1 MATLPASE
9 MSQPATMEDTC
20 PWCGQPIAH
29 EKFIDI
35 KARIRA
41 NERARTRDLE
51 RRLRD
56 EQDAVLAQV
65 QAAAELQIKK
75 ANKLFEAQAAEAR
88 RKADAAVKAANKQV
102 QSLVR
107 AARDDERTKSRAA
120 VAAASAE
127 TARLRA
133 DADQRLA
140 EQRAHDD
147 ERSQSPVA
155 GAARRAGQS
164 DRSRRSMPRKPRRS
178 QTARSSRPGSRSCS
192 VRSHTTRRLSSVKA
206 LSSNLYEQLRDEFPG
221 DTIVSVKTG
230 QPGADLVH
238 TVIENGRECGH
249 IVYDSRNRAA
259 WRHSYVSRLLDDKIA
274 AKADHAVLV
283 TRVFPAG
290 QAQLYVQDGV
300 IIANPARVVA
310 LAQMIR
316 KHVVQ
321 QATLRLSD
329 EARAENTM
337 RLYDFITS
345 DRCSVLLEQIGTVSD
360 KLLDLDVKEHR
371 AHTATW
377 KQRGQLIR
385 EIQQARGTLVTEID
399 LVLTTP
405 AGQSEEA
412 T

>member
-1 MATLPASE
+1 

-29 EKFIDI
+29 EKFIEI

-75 ANKLFEAQAAEAR
+75 ANRLFEAQAAEAR
-88 RKADAAVKAANKQV
+88 RKADAAIKAANKQV

-107 AARDDERTKSRAA
+107 AARDEERKKSRAA

-133 DADQRLA
+133 EADRRLA

-147 ERSQSPVA
+147 DVLKARLREQRDALDKVTVEAINAEKAKAFTDRQKLEARLAQLQRQVA
-155 GAARRAGQS
+155 HNAAAELGEGAE
-164 DRSRRSMPRKPRRS
+164 
-178 QTARSSRPGSRSCS
+178 
-192 VRSHTTRRLSSVKA
+192 L
-206 LSSNLYEQLRDEFPG
+206 NLYEQLRDEFPG
-221 DTIVSVKTG
+221 DTIVSVKRG

-249 IVYDSRNRAA
+249 IVYDSKSRAA
-259 WRHSYVSRLLDDKIA
+259 WRNSYVSRLLDDKIA

-300 IIANPARVVA
+300 IVANPARVLA

-399 LVLTTP
+399 LVLTPP

>member
-29 EKFIDI
+29 EKFIEI

-75 ANKLFEAQAAEAR
+75 ANRLFEVQAAEAR
-88 RKADAAVKAANKQV
+88 RKADAAIKAANKQV

-107 AARDDERTKSRAA
+107 AARDEERKKSRAA

-133 DADQRLA
+133 EADRRLA

-147 ERSQSPVA
+147 DVLKARLREQRDALDKATVEAINAEKAKAFTDRQKLEARLAQLQRQVA
-155 GAARRAGQS
+155 HNAAAELGEGAE
-164 DRSRRSMPRKPRRS
+164 
-178 QTARSSRPGSRSCS
+178 
-192 VRSHTTRRLSSVKA
+192 L
-206 LSSNLYEQLRDEFPG
+206 NLYEQLRDEFPG
-221 DTIVSVKTG
+221 DTIVSVKRG

-249 IVYDSRNRAA
+249 IVYDSKSRAA
-259 WRHSYVSRLLDDKIA
+259 WRNSYVSRLLDDKIA

-300 IIANPARVVA
+300 IVANPARVLA

>member
-1 MATLPASE
+1 

-29 EKFIDI
+29 EKFIEI

-75 ANKLFEAQAAEAR
+75 ANRLFEAQAADAR
-88 RKADAAVKAANKQV
+88 RKADAAIKAANKQV

-107 AARDDERTKSRAA
+107 AARDEERKKSRAA

-133 DADQRLA
+133 EADQRLA

-147 ERSQSPVA
+147 DVLKARLREQRDALDKVTVEAINAEKAKAFTDRQKLEARLAQLQRQVA
-155 GAARRAGQS
+155 HNAAAELGEGAE
-164 DRSRRSMPRKPRRS
+164 
-178 QTARSSRPGSRSCS
+178 
-192 VRSHTTRRLSSVKA
+192 L
-206 LSSNLYEQLRDEFPG
+206 NLYEQLRDEFPG
-221 DTIVSVKTG
+221 DTIVSVKRG

-249 IVYDSRNRAA
+249 IVYDSKSRAA
-259 WRHSYVSRLLDDKIA
+259 WRNSYVSRLLDDKIA

-300 IIANPARVVA
+300 IVANPARVLA

>member
-1 MATLPASE
+1 VATLPASE

-29 EKFIDI
+29 EKFIEI

-75 ANKLFEAQAAEAR
+75 ANRLFEAQAAEAR
-88 RKADAAVKAANKQV
+88 RKADAAIKAANKQV

-107 AARDDERTKSRAA
+107 AARDEERKKSRAA

-133 DADQRLA
+133 EADRRLA

-147 ERSQSPVA
+147 DVLKARLREQRDALDKVTVEAINAEKAKAFTDRQKLEARLAQLQRQVA
-155 GAARRAGQS
+155 HNAAAELGEGAE
-164 DRSRRSMPRKPRRS
+164 
-178 QTARSSRPGSRSCS
+178 
-192 VRSHTTRRLSSVKA
+192 L
-206 LSSNLYEQLRDEFPG
+206 NLYEQLRDEFPG
-221 DTIVSVKTG
+221 DTIVSVKRG

-249 IVYDSRNRAA
+249 IVYDSKSRAA
-259 WRHSYVSRLLDDKIA
+259 WRNSYVSRLLDDKIA

-300 IIANPARVVA
+300 IVANPARVLA

>member
-1 MATLPASE
+1 VATLPASE

-29 EKFIDI
+29 EKFIEI

-75 ANKLFEAQAAEAR
+75 ANRLFEVQAAEAR
-88 RKADAAVKAANKQV
+88 RKADAAIKAANKQV

-107 AARDDERTKSRAA
+107 AARDEERKKSRAA

-133 DADQRLA
+133 EADQRLA
-140 EQRAHDD
+140 EQRTHDD
-147 ERSQSPVA
+147 DVLKARLREQRDALDKATVEAINAEKAKAFTDRQKLEARLAQLQRQVA
-155 GAARRAGQS
+155 HNTAAELGEGAE
-164 DRSRRSMPRKPRRS
+164 
-178 QTARSSRPGSRSCS
+178 
-192 VRSHTTRRLSSVKA
+192 L
-206 LSSNLYEQLRDEFPG
+206 NLYEQLRDEFPG
-221 DTIVSVKTG
+221 DTIVSVKRG

-249 IVYDSRNRAA
+249 IVYDSKGRAA
-259 WRHSYVSRLLDDKIA
+259 WRNSYVSRLLDDKIA

-300 IIANPARVVA
+300 IVANPARVLA

>member
-29 EKFIDI
+29 EKFIEI

-75 ANKLFEAQAAEAR
+75 ANRLFEVQAAEAR
-88 RKADAAVKAANKQV
+88 RKADAAIKAANKQV

-107 AARDDERTKSRAA
+107 AARDEERKKSRAA

-133 DADQRLA
+133 EADRRLA
-140 EQRAHDD
+140 EQRTHDD
-147 ERSQSPVA
+147 DVLKARLREQRDALDKATVEAINAEKAKAFTDRQKLEARLAQLQRQVA
-155 GAARRAGQS
+155 HNAAAELGEGAE
-164 DRSRRSMPRKPRRS
+164 
-178 QTARSSRPGSRSCS
+178 
-192 VRSHTTRRLSSVKA
+192 L
-206 LSSNLYEQLRDEFPG
+206 NLYEQLRDEFPG
-221 DTIVSVKTG
+221 DTIVSVKRG

-249 IVYDSRNRAA
+249 IVYDSKSRAA
-259 WRHSYVSRLLDDKIA
+259 WRNSYVSRLLDDKIA

-300 IIANPARVVA
+300 IVANPARVLA

>member
-1 MATLPASE
+1 VATLPASE

-29 EKFIDI
+29 EKFIEI

-75 ANKLFEAQAAEAR
+75 ANRLFEAQAAEAR
-88 RKADAAVKAANKQV
+88 RKADAAIKAANKQV

-107 AARDDERTKSRAA
+107 AARDEERKKSRAA

-127 TARLRA
+127 TARFRA
-133 DADQRLA
+133 EADRRLA
-140 EQRAHDD
+140 EQRTHDD
-147 ERSQSPVA
+147 DVLKARLREQRDALDKATVEAINAEKAKAFTDRQKLEARLAQLQRQVA
-155 GAARRAGQS
+155 HNAAAELGEGAE
-164 DRSRRSMPRKPRRS
+164 
-178 QTARSSRPGSRSCS
+178 
-192 VRSHTTRRLSSVKA
+192 L
-206 LSSNLYEQLRDEFPG
+206 NLYEQLRDEFPG
-221 DTIVSVKTG
+221 DTIVSVKRG

-249 IVYDSRNRAA
+249 IVYDSKSRAA
-259 WRHSYVSRLLDDKIA
+259 WRNSYVSRLLDDKIA

-300 IIANPARVVA
+300 IVANPARVLA

-399 LVLTTP
+399 LVLTAP

>member
-1 MATLPASE
+1 VATLPASE

-29 EKFIDI
+29 EKFIEI

-75 ANKLFEAQAAEAR
+75 ANRLFEVQAAEAR
-88 RKADAAVKAANKQV
+88 RKADAAIKAANKQV

-107 AARDDERTKSRAA
+107 AARDEERKKSRAA

-133 DADQRLA
+133 EADQRLA

-147 ERSQSPVA
+147 DVLKARLREQRDALDKVTVEAINAEKAKAFTDRQKLEARLAQLQRQVA
-155 GAARRAGQS
+155 HNAAAELGEGAE
-164 DRSRRSMPRKPRRS
+164 
-178 QTARSSRPGSRSCS
+178 
-192 VRSHTTRRLSSVKA
+192 L
-206 LSSNLYEQLRDEFPG
+206 NLYEQLRDEFPG
-221 DTIVSVKTG
+221 DTIVSVKRG

-249 IVYDSRNRAA
+249 IVYDSKSRAA
-259 WRHSYVSRLLDDKIA
+259 WRNSYVSRLLDDKIA

-300 IIANPARVVA
+300 IVANPARVLA

-399 LVLTTP
+399 LVLTTA

>member
-29 EKFIDI
+29 EKFIEI

-75 ANKLFEAQAAEAR
+75 ANRLFEVQAAEAR
-88 RKADAAVKAANKQV
+88 RKADAAIKAANKQV

-107 AARDDERTKSRAA
+107 AARDEERKKSRAA

-133 DADQRLA
+133 EADQRLA
-140 EQRAHDD
+140 EQRTHDD
-147 ERSQSPVA
+147 DVLKARLREQRDALDKATVEAINAEKAKAFADRQKLEARLAQLQRQVA
-155 GAARRAGQS
+155 HNAAAELGEGAE
-164 DRSRRSMPRKPRRS
+164 
-178 QTARSSRPGSRSCS
+178 
-192 VRSHTTRRLSSVKA
+192 L
-206 LSSNLYEQLRDEFPG
+206 NLYEQLRDEFPG
-221 DTIVSVKTG
+221 DTIVSVKRG

-249 IVYDSRNRAA
+249 IVYDSKSRAA
-259 WRHSYVSRLLDDKIA
+259 WRNSYVSRLLDDKIA

-300 IIANPARVVA
+300 IVANPARVLA

>member
-1 MATLPASE
+1 

-29 EKFIDI
+29 EKFIEI

-75 ANKLFEAQAAEAR
+75 ANRLFEAQAAEAR
-88 RKADAAVKAANKQV
+88 RKADAAIKAANKQV

-107 AARDDERTKSRAA
+107 AARDEERKKSRAA

-133 DADQRLA
+133 EADQRLA

-147 ERSQSPVA
+147 DVLKARLREQRDALDKVTVEAINAEKAKAFTDRQKLEARLAQLQRQVA
-155 GAARRAGQS
+155 HNAAAELGEGAE
-164 DRSRRSMPRKPRRS
+164 
-178 QTARSSRPGSRSCS
+178 
-192 VRSHTTRRLSSVKA
+192 L
-206 LSSNLYEQLRDEFPG
+206 NLYEQLRDEFPG
-221 DTIVSVKTG
+221 DTIVSVKRG

-249 IVYDSRNRAA
+249 IVYDSKSRAA
-259 WRHSYVSRLLDDKIA
+259 WRNSYVSRLLDDKIA

-300 IIANPARVVA
+300 IVANPARVLA

-399 LVLTTP
+399 LVLTTA

>member
-29 EKFIDI
+29 EKFIEI

-75 ANKLFEAQAAEAR
+75 ANRLFEVQAAEAR
-88 RKADAAVKAANKQV
+88 RKADAAIKAANKQV

-107 AARDDERTKSRAA
+107 AARDEERKKSRAA

-133 DADQRLA
+133 EADQRLA
-140 EQRAHDD
+140 EQRTHDD
-147 ERSQSPVA
+147 DVLKARLREQRDALDKATVEAINAEKAKAFTDRQKLEGRLAQLQRQVA
-155 GAARRAGQS
+155 HNAAAELGEGAE
-164 DRSRRSMPRKPRRS
+164 
-178 QTARSSRPGSRSCS
+178 
-192 VRSHTTRRLSSVKA
+192 L
-206 LSSNLYEQLRDEFPG
+206 NLYEQLRDEFPG
-221 DTIVSVKTG
+221 DTIVSVKRG

-249 IVYDSRNRAA
+249 IVYDSKSRAA
-259 WRHSYVSRLLDDKIA
+259 WRNSYVSRLLDDKIA

-300 IIANPARVVA
+300 IVANPARVLA

>member
-29 EKFIDI
+29 EKFIEI

-75 ANKLFEAQAAEAR
+75 ANRLFEVQAAEAR
-88 RKADAAVKAANKQV
+88 RKADAAIKAANKQV

-107 AARDDERTKSRAA
+107 AARDEERKKSRAA

-133 DADQRLA
+133 EADQRLA

-147 ERSQSPVA
+147 DVLKARLREQRDALDKVTVEAINAEKAKAFTDRQKLEARLAQLQRQVA
-155 GAARRAGQS
+155 HNAAAELGEGAE
-164 DRSRRSMPRKPRRS
+164 
-178 QTARSSRPGSRSCS
+178 
-192 VRSHTTRRLSSVKA
+192 L
-206 LSSNLYEQLRDEFPG
+206 NLYEQLRDEFPG
-221 DTIVSVKTG
+221 DTIVSVKRG

-249 IVYDSRNRAA
+249 IVYDSKSRAA
-259 WRHSYVSRLLDDKIA
+259 WRNSYVSRLLDDKIA

-300 IIANPARVVA
+300 IVANPARVLA

-399 LVLTTP
+399 IVLTTP

>member
-29 EKFIDI
+29 EKFIEI

-75 ANKLFEAQAAEAR
+75 ANRLFEVQAAEAR
-88 RKADAAVKAANKQV
+88 RKADAAIKAANKQV

-107 AARDDERTKSRAA
+107 AARDEERKKSRAA

-133 DADQRLA
+133 EADQRLA

-147 ERSQSPVA
+147 DVLKARLREQRDALDKATVEAINAEKAKAFTDRQKLEARLAQLQRQVA
-155 GAARRAGQS
+155 HNAAAELGEGAE
-164 DRSRRSMPRKPRRS
+164 
-178 QTARSSRPGSRSCS
+178 
-192 VRSHTTRRLSSVKA
+192 L
-206 LSSNLYEQLRDEFPG
+206 NLYEQLRDEFPG
-221 DTIVSVKTG
+221 DTIVSVKRG
-230 QPGADLVH
+230 QSGADLVH

-249 IVYDSRNRAA
+249 IVYDSKSRAA
-259 WRHSYVSRLLDDKIA
+259 WRNSYVSRLLDDKIA

-300 IIANPARVVA
+300 IVANPARVLA

>member
-29 EKFIDI
+29 EKFIEI

-56 EQDAVLAQV
+56 EQDAILAQV

-75 ANKLFEAQAAEAR
+75 ANRLFEAQAAEAR
-88 RKADAAVKAANKQV
+88 RKADAAIKAANKQV

-107 AARDDERTKSRAA
+107 AARDEERKKSRAA

-133 DADQRLA
+133 EADQRLA

-147 ERSQSPVA
+147 DVLKARLREQRDALDKATVEAINAEKAKAFTDRQKLEARLAQLQRQVA
-155 GAARRAGQS
+155 HNTAAELGEGAE
-164 DRSRRSMPRKPRRS
+164 
-178 QTARSSRPGSRSCS
+178 
-192 VRSHTTRRLSSVKA
+192 L
-206 LSSNLYEQLRDEFPG
+206 NLYEQLRDEFPG
-221 DTIVSVKTG
+221 DTIVSVKRG

-249 IVYDSRNRAA
+249 IVYDSKGRAA
-259 WRHSYVSRLLDDKIA
+259 WRNSYVSRLLDDKIA

-300 IIANPARVVA
+300 IVANPARVLA

>member
-1 MATLPASE
+1 

-29 EKFIDI
+29 EKFIEI

-75 ANKLFEAQAAEAR
+75 ANRLFEAQAAEAR
-88 RKADAAVKAANKQV
+88 RKADAAIKAANKQV

-107 AARDDERTKSRAA
+107 AARDEERKKSRAA

-133 DADQRLA
+133 EADQRLA
-140 EQRAHDD
+140 EQRTHDD
-147 ERSQSPVA
+147 DVLKARLREQRDALDKATVEAINAEKAKAFTDRQKLEARLAQLQRQVA
-155 GAARRAGQS
+155 HNAAAELGEGAE
-164 DRSRRSMPRKPRRS
+164 
-178 QTARSSRPGSRSCS
+178 
-192 VRSHTTRRLSSVKA
+192 L
-206 LSSNLYEQLRDEFPG
+206 NLYEQLRDEFPG
-221 DTIVSVKTG
+221 DTIVSVKRG
-230 QPGADLVH
+230 QRGADLVH

-249 IVYDSRNRAA
+249 IVYDSKSRAA
-259 WRHSYVSRLLDDKIA
+259 WRNSYVSRLLDDKIA

-300 IIANPARVVA
+300 IVANPARVLA

>member
-29 EKFIDI
+29 EKFIEI

-56 EQDAVLAQV
+56 EQDAILAQV

-75 ANKLFEAQAAEAR
+75 ANRLFEAQAAEAR
-88 RKADAAVKAANKQV
+88 RKADAAIKAANKQV

-107 AARDDERTKSRAA
+107 AARDEERKKSRAV

-127 TARLRA
+127 AARLRA
-133 DADQRLA
+133 EADQRLA

-147 ERSQSPVA
+147 DVLKARLREQRDALDKATVEAINAEKAKAFTDRQKLEARLAQLQRQVA
-155 GAARRAGQS
+155 HNAAAELGEGAE
-164 DRSRRSMPRKPRRS
+164 
-178 QTARSSRPGSRSCS
+178 
-192 VRSHTTRRLSSVKA
+192 L
-206 LSSNLYEQLRDEFPG
+206 NLYEQLRDEFPG
-221 DTIVSVKTG
+221 DTIVSVKRG

-249 IVYDSRNRAA
+249 IVYDSKSRAA
-259 WRHSYVSRLLDDKIA
+259 WRNSYVSRLLDDKIA

-300 IIANPARVVA
+300 IVANPARVLA

>member
-29 EKFIDI
+29 EKFIEI

-75 ANKLFEAQAAEAR
+75 ANRLFEVQAAEAR
-88 RKADAAVKAANKQV
+88 RKADAAIKAANKQV

-107 AARDDERTKSRAA
+107 AARDEERKKSRAA

-133 DADQRLA
+133 EADQRLA

-147 ERSQSPVA
+147 DVLKARLREQRDALDKVTVEAINAEKAKAFTDRQKLEARLAQLQRQVA
-155 GAARRAGQS
+155 HNAAAELGEGAE
-164 DRSRRSMPRKPRRS
+164 
-178 QTARSSRPGSRSCS
+178 
-192 VRSHTTRRLSSVKA
+192 L
-206 LSSNLYEQLRDEFPG
+206 NLYEQLRDEFPG
-221 DTIVSVKTG
+221 DTIVSVKRG

-249 IVYDSRNRAA
+249 IVYDSKSRAA
-259 WRHSYVSRLLDDKIA
+259 WRNSYVSRLLDDKIA

-300 IIANPARVVA
+300 IVANPARVLA

-399 LVLTTP
+399 LVLTPP

>member
-1 MATLPASE
+1 VATLPASD

-29 EKFIDI
+29 EKFIEI

-75 ANKLFEAQAAEAR
+75 ANRLFEVQAAEAR
-88 RKADAAVKAANKQV
+88 RKADAAIKAANKQV

-107 AARDDERTKSRAA
+107 AARDEERKKSRAA

-133 DADQRLA
+133 EADQRLA

-147 ERSQSPVA
+147 DVLKARLREQRDALDKATVEAINAEKAKAFTDRQKLEARLAQLQRQVA
-155 GAARRAGQS
+155 HNAAAELGEGAE
-164 DRSRRSMPRKPRRS
+164 
-178 QTARSSRPGSRSCS
+178 
-192 VRSHTTRRLSSVKA
+192 L
-206 LSSNLYEQLRDEFPG
+206 NLYEQLRDEFPG
-221 DTIVSVKTG
+221 DTIVSVKRG

-249 IVYDSRNRAA
+249 IVYDSKSRAA
-259 WRHSYVSRLLDDKIA
+259 WRNSYVSRLLDDKIA

-300 IIANPARVVA
+300 IVANPARVLA

>member
-1 MATLPASE
+1 

-29 EKFIDI
+29 EKFIEI

-75 ANKLFEAQAAEAR
+75 ANRLFEVQAAEAR
-88 RKADAAVKAANKQV
+88 RKADAAIKAANKQV

-107 AARDDERTKSRAA
+107 AARDEERKKSRAA

-133 DADQRLA
+133 EADRRLA

-147 ERSQSPVA
+147 DVLKARLREQRDALDKATVEAINAEKAKAFTDRQKLEARLAQLQRQVA
-155 GAARRAGQS
+155 HNAAAELGEGAE
-164 DRSRRSMPRKPRRS
+164 
-178 QTARSSRPGSRSCS
+178 
-192 VRSHTTRRLSSVKA
+192 L
-206 LSSNLYEQLRDEFPG
+206 NLYEQLRDEFPG
-221 DTIVSVKTG
+221 DTIVSVKRG

-249 IVYDSRNRAA
+249 IVYDSKSRAA
-259 WRHSYVSRLLDDKIA
+259 WRNSYVSRLLDDKIA

-300 IIANPARVVA
+300 IVANPARVLA

>member
-1 MATLPASE
+1 VATLPASE

-29 EKFIDI
+29 EKFIEI

-75 ANKLFEAQAAEAR
+75 ANRLFEVQAAEAR
-88 RKADAAVKAANKQV
+88 RKADAAIKAANKQV

-107 AARDDERTKSRAA
+107 AARDEERKKSRAA

-133 DADQRLA
+133 EADRRLA
-140 EQRAHDD
+140 EQRTHDD
-147 ERSQSPVA
+147 DVLKARLREQRDALDKATVEAINAEKAKAFTDRQKLEARLAQLQRQVA
-155 GAARRAGQS
+155 HNAAAELGEGAE
-164 DRSRRSMPRKPRRS
+164 
-178 QTARSSRPGSRSCS
+178 
-192 VRSHTTRRLSSVKA
+192 L
-206 LSSNLYEQLRDEFPG
+206 NLYEQLRDEFPG
-221 DTIVSVKTG
+221 DTIVSVKRG

-249 IVYDSRNRAA
+249 IVYDSKSRAA
-259 WRHSYVSRLLDDKIA
+259 WRNSYVSRLLDDKIA

-300 IIANPARVVA
+300 IVANPARVLA

>member
-29 EKFIDI
+29 EKFIEI

-75 ANKLFEAQAAEAR
+75 ANRLFEVQAAEAR
-88 RKADAAVKAANKQV
+88 RKADAAIKAANKQV

-107 AARDDERTKSRAA
+107 AARDEERKKSRAA

-133 DADQRLA
+133 EADQRLA

-147 ERSQSPVA
+147 DVLKARLREQRDALDKVTVEAINAEKAKAFTDRQKLEARLAQLQRQVA
-155 GAARRAGQS
+155 HNAAAELGEGAE
-164 DRSRRSMPRKPRRS
+164 
-178 QTARSSRPGSRSCS
+178 
-192 VRSHTTRRLSSVKA
+192 L
-206 LSSNLYEQLRDEFPG
+206 NLYEQLRDEFPG
-221 DTIVSVKTG
+221 DTIVSVKRG
-230 QPGADLVH
+230 QSGADLVH

-249 IVYDSRNRAA
+249 IVYDSKSRAA
-259 WRHSYVSRLLDDKIA
+259 WRNSYVSRLLDDKIA

-300 IIANPARVVA
+300 IVANPARVLA

>member
-1 MATLPASE
+1 VATLRASE

-29 EKFIDI
+29 DKFIEI

-88 RKADAAVKAANKQV
+88 RKADAAVKAANRQV

-107 AARDDERTKSRAA
+107 AARDEERKKSRAA

-133 DADQRLA
+133 EAEQRLA
-140 EQRAHDD
+140 EQRAQDD
-147 ERSQSPVA
+147 DVLKARLREQRDALDKATVEAINAEKANAFADRQKLEARLAQLQRQVA
-155 GAARRAGQS
+155 HNAAAELGEGAE
-164 DRSRRSMPRKPRRS
+164 
-178 QTARSSRPGSRSCS
+178 
-192 VRSHTTRRLSSVKA
+192 L
-206 LSSNLYEQLRDEFPG
+206 NLYEQLRDEFPG
-221 DTIVSVKTG
+221 DTIVSVKRG
-230 QPGADLVH
+230 QLGADLVH

-249 IVYDSRNRAA
+249 IVYDSKSRAA
-259 WRHSYVSRLLDDKIA
+259 WRNSYVSRLLDDKIA

-300 IIANPARVVA
+300 IVANPARVVA

-329 EARAENTM
+329 KARAENTM

-405 AGQSEEA
+405 AGQPEEA

>member
-1 MATLPASE
+1 VATLPASE

-29 EKFIDI
+29 EKFIEI
-35 KARIRA
+35 RAGIRA

-88 RKADAAVKAANKQV
+88 RKADAAVKAANRQV

-107 AARDDERTKSRAA
+107 AARDEERKKSRAA
-120 VAAASAE
+120 VAAASTE

-133 DADQRLA
+133 EAHQRLA

-147 ERSQSPVA
+147 DVLKARLREQRDALDKATVEAINAEKAKAFADRQKLEARLAQLQRQVA
-155 GAARRAGQS
+155 HNAAAELGEGAE
-164 DRSRRSMPRKPRRS
+164 
-178 QTARSSRPGSRSCS
+178 
-192 VRSHTTRRLSSVKA
+192 L
-206 LSSNLYEQLRDEFPG
+206 NLYEQLRDEFPG
-221 DTIVSVKTG
+221 DTIVSVKRG

-249 IVYDSRNRAA
+249 IVYDSKSRAA
-259 WRHSYVSRLLDDKIA
+259 WRNSYVSRLLDDKIA

-300 IIANPARVVA
+300 IVANPARVVA

-321 QATLRLSD
+321 QATLRVSD

>member
-1 MATLPASE
+1 

-29 EKFIDI
+29 EKFIEI

-75 ANKLFEAQAAEAR
+75 ANRLFEVQAAEAR
-88 RKADAAVKAANKQV
+88 RKADAAIKAANKQV

-107 AARDDERTKSRAA
+107 AARDEERKKSRAA

-133 DADQRLA
+133 EADQRLA
-140 EQRAHDD
+140 EQRTHDD
-147 ERSQSPVA
+147 DVLKARLREQRDALDKATVEAINAEKAKAFTDRQKLEARLAQLQRQVA
-155 GAARRAGQS
+155 HNAAAELGEGAE
-164 DRSRRSMPRKPRRS
+164 
-178 QTARSSRPGSRSCS
+178 
-192 VRSHTTRRLSSVKA
+192 L
-206 LSSNLYEQLRDEFPG
+206 NLYEQLRDEFPG
-221 DTIVSVKTG
+221 DTIVSVKRG

-249 IVYDSRNRAA
+249 IVYDSKSRAA
-259 WRHSYVSRLLDDKIA
+259 WRNSYVSRLLDDKIA

-300 IIANPARVVA
+300 IVANPARVLA

>member
-1 MATLPASE
+1 

-29 EKFIDI
+29 EKFIEI

-75 ANKLFEAQAAEAR
+75 ANRLFEAQAAEAR
-88 RKADAAVKAANKQV
+88 RKADAAIKAANKQV

-107 AARDDERTKSRAA
+107 AARDEERKKSRAA

-133 DADQRLA
+133 EADQRLA

-147 ERSQSPVA
+147 DVLKARLREQRDALDKVTVEAINAEKAKAFTDRQKLEARLAQLQRQVA
-155 GAARRAGQS
+155 HNAAAELGEGAE
-164 DRSRRSMPRKPRRS
+164 
-178 QTARSSRPGSRSCS
+178 
-192 VRSHTTRRLSSVKA
+192 L
-206 LSSNLYEQLRDEFPG
+206 NLYEQLRDEFPG
-221 DTIVSVKTG
+221 DTIVSVKRG
-230 QPGADLVH
+230 QSGADLVH

-249 IVYDSRNRAA
+249 IVYDSKSRAA
-259 WRHSYVSRLLDDKIA
+259 WRNSYVSRLLDDKIA

-300 IIANPARVVA
+300 IVANPARVLA

>member
-29 EKFIDI
+29 EKFIEI

-75 ANKLFEAQAAEAR
+75 ANRLFEVQAAEAR
-88 RKADAAVKAANKQV
+88 RKADAAIKAANKQV

-107 AARDDERTKSRAA
+107 AARDEERKKSRAA

-133 DADQRLA
+133 EADQRLA
-140 EQRAHDD
+140 EQRTHDD
-147 ERSQSPVA
+147 DVLKARLREQRDALDKVTVEAINAEKAKAFTDRQKLEARLAQLQRQVA
-155 GAARRAGQS
+155 HNAAAELGEGAE
-164 DRSRRSMPRKPRRS
+164 
-178 QTARSSRPGSRSCS
+178 
-192 VRSHTTRRLSSVKA
+192 L
-206 LSSNLYEQLRDEFPG
+206 NLYEQLRDEFPG
-221 DTIVSVKTG
+221 DTIVSVKRG

-249 IVYDSRNRAA
+249 IVYDSKSRAA
-259 WRHSYVSRLLDDKIA
+259 WRNSYVSRLLDDKIA

-300 IIANPARVVA
+300 IVANPARVLA

>member
-1 MATLPASE
+1 

-29 EKFIDI
+29 EKFIEI

-75 ANKLFEAQAAEAR
+75 ANRLFEAQAAEAR
-88 RKADAAVKAANKQV
+88 RKADAAIKAANKQV

-107 AARDDERTKSRAA
+107 AARDEERKKSRAA

-127 TARLRA
+127 AARLRA
-133 DADQRLA
+133 EADQRLA

-147 ERSQSPVA
+147 DVLKARLREQRDALDKVTVEAINAEKAKAFTDRQKLEARLTQLQRQVA
-155 GAARRAGQS
+155 HNAAAELGEGAE
-164 DRSRRSMPRKPRRS
+164 
-178 QTARSSRPGSRSCS
+178 
-192 VRSHTTRRLSSVKA
+192 L
-206 LSSNLYEQLRDEFPG
+206 NLYEQLRDEFPG
-221 DTIVSVKTG
+221 DTIVSVKRG

-249 IVYDSRNRAA
+249 IVYDSKGRAA
-259 WRHSYVSRLLDDKIA
+259 WRNSYVSRLLDDKIA

-300 IIANPARVVA
+300 IVANPARVLA

>member
-1 MATLPASE
+1 VATLPASE

-29 EKFIDI
+29 EKFIEI

-56 EQDAVLAQV
+56 EQDAILAQV

-75 ANKLFEAQAAEAR
+75 ANRLFEAQAAEAR
-88 RKADAAVKAANKQV
+88 RKADAAIKAANKQV

-107 AARDDERTKSRAA
+107 AARDEERKKSRAA

-133 DADQRLA
+133 EADQRLA
-140 EQRAHDD
+140 EQRTHDD
-147 ERSQSPVA
+147 DVLKARLREQRDALDKATVEAINAEKAKAFTDRQKLEARLAQLQRQVA
-155 GAARRAGQS
+155 HNTAAELGEGAE
-164 DRSRRSMPRKPRRS
+164 
-178 QTARSSRPGSRSCS
+178 
-192 VRSHTTRRLSSVKA
+192 L
-206 LSSNLYEQLRDEFPG
+206 NLYEQLRDEFPG
-221 DTIVSVKTG
+221 DTIVSVKRG

-249 IVYDSRNRAA
+249 IVYDSKGRAA
-259 WRHSYVSRLLDDKIA
+259 WRNSYVSRLLDDKIA

-300 IIANPARVVA
+300 IVANPARVLA

>member
-1 MATLPASE
+1 VATLPASE

-29 EKFIDI
+29 EKFIEI

-75 ANKLFEAQAAEAR
+75 ANRLFEAQAAEAR
-88 RKADAAVKAANKQV
+88 RKADAAIKAANKQV

-107 AARDDERTKSRAA
+107 AARDEERKKSRAA

-133 DADQRLA
+133 EADRRLA

-147 ERSQSPVA
+147 DVLKARLREQRDALDKATVEAINAEKAKAFTDRQKLEARLAQLQRQVA
-155 GAARRAGQS
+155 HNAAAELGEGAE
-164 DRSRRSMPRKPRRS
+164 
-178 QTARSSRPGSRSCS
+178 
-192 VRSHTTRRLSSVKA
+192 L
-206 LSSNLYEQLRDEFPG
+206 NLYEQLRDEFPG
-221 DTIVSVKTG
+221 DMIVSVKRG

-249 IVYDSRNRAA
+249 IVYDSKSRAA
-259 WRHSYVSRLLDDKIA
+259 WRNSYVSRLLDDKIA

-300 IIANPARVVA
+300 IVANPARVLA

>member
-29 EKFIDI
+29 EKFIEI

-75 ANKLFEAQAAEAR
+75 ANRLFEVQAAEAR
-88 RKADAAVKAANKQV
+88 RKADAAIKAANKQV

-107 AARDDERTKSRAA
+107 AARDEERKKSRAA

-133 DADQRLA
+133 EADQRLA

-147 ERSQSPVA
+147 DVLKARLREQRDALDKVTVEAINAEKAKAFTDRQKLEARLAQLQRQVA
-155 GAARRAGQS
+155 HNAAAELGEGAE
-164 DRSRRSMPRKPRRS
+164 
-178 QTARSSRPGSRSCS
+178 
-192 VRSHTTRRLSSVKA
+192 L
-206 LSSNLYEQLRDEFPG
+206 NLYEQLRDEFPG
-221 DTIVSVKTG
+221 DTIVSVKRG

-249 IVYDSRNRAA
+249 IVYDSKSRAA
-259 WRHSYVSRLLDDKIA
+259 WRNSYVSRLLDDKIA

-300 IIANPARVVA
+300 IVANPARVLA